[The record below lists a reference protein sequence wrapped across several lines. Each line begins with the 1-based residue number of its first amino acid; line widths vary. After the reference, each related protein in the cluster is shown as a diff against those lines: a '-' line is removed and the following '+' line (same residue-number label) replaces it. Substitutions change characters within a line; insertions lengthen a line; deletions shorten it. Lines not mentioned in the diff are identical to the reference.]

1 MSVSKY
7 LVQRVHEQGINMR
20 YLGRI
25 RLCCQ
30 SDEWYYSFF
39 LFFIFYLFIY
49 LFFYFFIFL
58 FFIFYFCIPLF
69 SFKIDCRNAF
79 LLIEMV
85 GRIIKRKTN
94 ILFHEI
100 LSQQKTDYGIE
111 NLLTQFTH
119 FLNLIFGESEL
130 SEEFWHNTI
139 YENTLSYFKT
149 FMTEEETNKEIELY
163 LVNKNI
169 FFLFSFFFIFIN
181 LLFYLLNLNFIS
193 FYFLERSKKC

>member
-1 MSVSKY
+1 MV
-7 LVQRVHEQGINMR
+7 L
-20 YLGRI
+20 
-25 RLCCQ
+25 
-30 SDEWYYSFF
+30 F
-39 LFFIFYLFIY
+39 LFFIFYFLFIY
-49 LFFYFFIFL
+49 LFIFLFFYFFIFFL
-58 FFIFYFCIPLF
+58 FFIFYFCIPLS

-169 FFLFSFFFIFIN
+169 LLFYFFLFYFIILFSFFFIFIN

-193 FYFLERSKKC
+193 FYFLERSKKCW